1 MSQSKLSLQHNNAL
15 NTQKGAPKQSMAR
28 QSMARQSMARK
39 SMKKQSMGRFVTNF
53 SQEKNI

>member
-28 QSMARQSMARK
+28 QSMARK